1 MRAFVTGAT
10 GFIGGHVARRLVE
23 RGWEV
28 TALARTPD
36 RAAPLR
42 DLGVT
47 VVRGD
52 VTEPQSLTGP
62 MRRSDAVF
70 HLAAWYQ
77 LGVSDRMR
85 MFQINVKGTENVMR
99 AAVDAGVPRVVYC
112 SSVAALGTHDP
123 GEVPDETAR
132 HSGRFG
138 SVYEETKWMAHAK
151 VHEMVATEGLP
162 VVTVMPGAVYGPGDT
177 SILGVLLRF
186 YAKGWLVALPFQ
198 DASVSWVRVEDVA
211 DGVASA
217 HEKGRA
223 GEDYILGGDNATIG
237 ELLHRIAPLTGIR
250 APRIPIGRRLVKLS
264 LPLAPLVGKILKQP
278 SGILRDGLE
287 SLSGSLEFSSDKA
300 RRELGY
306 AFRSVEEGIPEVV
319 AWYKENT

>member
-23 RGWEV
+23 RGWTV

-36 RAAPLR
+36 RAAPLKEI
-42 DLGVT
+42 GVT
-47 VVRGD
+47 VVPGD
-52 VTEPQSLTGP
+52 VTEPSSLVGP
-62 MRRSDAVF
+62 MRRADAVF

-85 MFQINVKGTENVMR
+85 MFQINVKGTENVMD
-99 AAVDAGVPRVVYC
+99 AADEAEVPRIVYC
-112 SSVAALGTHDP
+112 SSVAVLGTHAA

-132 HSGRFG
+132 HDGRFG
-138 SVYEETKWMAHAK
+138 SSYEETKWMAHQR
-151 VHEMVATEGLP
+151 VHEIAAEGSP
-162 VVTVMPGAVYGPGDT
+162 VVTVMPGAVYGAGDT

-198 DASVSWVRVEDVA
+198 DAGVSWVRVEDVA
-211 DGVASA
+211 DGVVSA
-217 HEKGRA
+217 HDKGRI

-237 ELLHRIAPLTGIR
+237 ELLHRISPLTGIR
-250 APRIPIGRRLVKLS
+250 APRISIGRRLVRASMPLS
-264 LPLAPLVGKILKQP
+264 PIIGKILKQP
-278 SGILRDGLE
+278 PGILRDGLE
-287 SLSGSLEFSSDKA
+287 SLTGSIEFSSEKA

-306 AFRSVEEGIPEVV
+306 AFRSVEEGMPDVV
-319 AWYKENT
+319 AWYRDNT